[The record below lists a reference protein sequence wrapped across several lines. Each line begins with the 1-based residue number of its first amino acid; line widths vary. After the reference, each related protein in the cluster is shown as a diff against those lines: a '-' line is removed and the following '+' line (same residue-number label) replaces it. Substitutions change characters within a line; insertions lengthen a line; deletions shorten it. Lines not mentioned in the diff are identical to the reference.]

1 MIEENPYE
9 DRFERTFAFV
19 DLSGFTTFTDRWG
32 DKAAVEVLNDFRF
45 LVRTIASRKG
55 IRIAKWLGDGAMLVA
70 VEPETATE
78 AIMEMLDS
86 LAQSDAPL
94 ELRAGLAS
102 GPVLLVDGEDY
113 LGHAV
118 NMASRLCDQAEPG
131 QVLATSSMITSLMV
145 NTPSTPIGKHQIKG
159 FKEPIE
165 LVRLTRANSA

>member
-1 MIEENPYE
+1 MIEDNPYE

-19 DLSGFTTFTDRWG
+19 DLSGFTTFTDQWG

-45 LVRTIASRKG
+45 LLRTVASRKG

-78 AIMEMLDS
+78 AIMEMLES
-86 LAQSDAPL
+86 MSESESPL

-118 NMASRLCDQAEPG
+118 NMAARLCDRAEAG
-131 QVLATSSMITSLMV
+131 EVLATSSMITSLMV
-145 NTPSTPIGKHQIKG
+145 NTPSTLIGEHQIKG

-165 LVRLTRANSA
+165 LVRLTLSEST

>member
-45 LVRTIASRKG
+45 LVRTVASRKG

-78 AIMEMLDS
+78 AIMEMLES
-86 LAQSDAPL
+86 LAKSPL

-118 NMASRLCDQAEPG
+118 NMASRLCDKAEPG
-131 QVLATSSMITSLMV
+131 EVLATSSMITSLMV
-145 NTPSTPIGKHQIKG
+145 NTPSTPIGKHKIKG
-159 FKEPIE
+159 FKEPKE
-165 LVRLTRANSA
+165 LVRLTLANSG